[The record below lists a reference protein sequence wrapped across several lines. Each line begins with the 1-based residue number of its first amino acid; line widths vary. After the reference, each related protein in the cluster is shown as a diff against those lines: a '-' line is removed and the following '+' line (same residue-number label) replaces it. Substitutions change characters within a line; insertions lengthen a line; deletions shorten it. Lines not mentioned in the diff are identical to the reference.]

1 MESTLAYSK
10 PFDCGYYYHFVKD
23 VWNLCLDLNESFE
36 ILTQGLFD
44 LLLVIEQVYVYEA
57 NWLES
62 LEVVTPLVIGLHN
75 CTCIS

>member
-1 MESTLAYSK
+1 MGSALAHSK
-10 PFDCGYYYHFVKD
+10 PFDYGYYYHFVWD
-23 VWNLCLDLNESFE
+23 IWNLCFDLDKSFE
-36 ILTQGLFD
+36 ILAQRLFD